1 VISKTDVKVLA
12 EADEQETVREVQ
24 ELYADFVAVAP
35 HLFSLNLS
43 DCYQSLGINPTALR
57 RCVQGI
63 AGVLLSLKKNPVSTI
78 HCSAFAILHF
88 YLLEFRVARS
98 FKFQSSTFCGSYL

>member
-1 VISKTDVKVLA
+1 MLA

-24 ELYADFVAVAP
+24 ELYADYVAVAP
-35 HLFSLNLS
+35 HLFSLNLT

-63 AGVLLSLKKNPVSTI
+63 AGVLLSLKKNPVS
-78 HCSAFAILHF
+78 A
-88 YLLEFRVARS
+88 S
-98 FKFQSSTFCGSYL
+98 FVSFHYHIYFT